1 MKRQVHENDQNL
13 PEMTSTGSVGVGLA
27 SPLAVAGDYVRRF
40 RGSGIRGLLDF
51 LKSRGIKRRMAEEVQ
66 SILIHQFREYGV
78 SGSLSSLEEEE
89 TPKKAKK
96 KKLVPVT
103 PEERILHILD
113 KIINN
118 SAVHAAI
125 PVGSSITSK
134 KNNDGAAIVVH
145 HKRGE
150 RKQKRSGR
158 KGTAVQHRDPQPK
171 RVSKSKKIRKPKS
184 VSVRKPLKEGL
195 GYADDADGRG
205 KGLSGGSPY
214 GSDGPTI
221 TRDEY
226 KCPKCGSSSY
236 QENSD
241 GSKTC
246 DRCNNTYGL
255 PYLQG
260 QTTNNGTFGN
270 VRVPGGPID
279 TNEVRITCLDTN
291 LYEITANGV
300 TTMHARP
307 VLPEAL
313 KHRVSTYGS
322 TYKMRLQ
329 NVLEWVWTKAKPGD
343 TIVFDHNGKAKY
355 VVGESGFKYGMD

>member
-1 MKRQVHENDQNL
+1 MKKQVHENDQTL

-66 SILIHQFREYGV
+66 SILINQFREYGV
-78 SGSLSSLEEEE
+78 SGSLASLEEEVLE
-89 TPKKAKK
+89 EGKK

-103 PEERILHILD
+103 PEEKILHLLD

-118 SAVHAAI
+118 PAVHASI
-125 PVGSSITSK
+125 PIGSSITSK
-134 KNNDGAAIVVH
+134 KNTDGAAIVIQ
-145 HKRGE
+145 HKHVEKSKSSTG
-150 RKQKRSGR
+150 RKSGAIQKR
-158 KGTAVQHRDPQPK
+158 DP
-171 RVSKSKKIRKPKS
+171 KPKQIGRS
-184 VSVRKPLKEGL
+184 TKARRPKASPSKRSLKEGL

-214 GSDGPTI
+214 GSDGPTV

-246 DRCNNTYGL
+246 NRCNNTYGL